1 MIIARRIPKD
11 AARPATLQATRQPI
25 NEVKWPFIRVI
36 NSLFWTAQSEAKKWE
51 LQVQLIMTI
60 NHVTPIIMEIN
71 HGN

>member
-1 MIIARRIPKD
+1 M
-11 AARPATLQATRQPI
+11 ARPATLQATWQPI
-25 NEVKWPFIRVI
+25 NEVKWPFLWEFIKVTD
-36 NSLFWTAQSEAKKWE
+36 SLFWTAQSEAKKWE